1 MPFPPPQSSG
11 TFDLAGRF
19 LGNSPQAA
27 DGFQADFVPSTTGLG
42 TRSGSMPVR
51 RSAVKSRKIV
61 HWLVPEGPIVQMY
74 INPQSIRYNY
84 SKNIENQRTKG
95 GFVIQYWGE
104 NLTTLSLSGTTG
116 TSGIEGINVL
126 YDVYRNEQLAFDPFA
141 LFQAAS
147 QQQDSISGNLLGAG
161 VDLLGANSAGE
172 AAGGFL
178 DSLVGSAQ
186 EQFPQAK
193 QQAPTLASLATQVE
207 MYWSGEVFRGYFN
220 SMSVT
225 ERADNIGMFDYE
237 IEFTVTQ
244 KRGFRRNFFAWHR
257 TPVYGPSNSDPSLG
271 PPHSFGNLVGGQIV
285 PPQRLPAQRGALSE
299 LKSLGRG
306 VADQANAIAG
316 LFE

>member
-1 MPFPPPQSSG
+1 MPFPPPQSSS

-19 LGNSPQAA
+19 LGNNPQAA

-42 TRSGSMPVR
+42 TRSGRLPVR
-51 RSAVKSRKIV
+51 RSAVKGRKTV

-74 INPQSIRYNY
+74 INPQNIRYNY

-104 NLTTLSLSGTTG
+104 NLTVLNLSGTTG

-141 LFQAAS
+141 LFQAAR
-147 QQQDSISGNLLGAG
+147 QQQDTFSGDVFGLGA
-161 VDLLGANSAGE
+161 DLLGASSAGE

-193 QQAPTLASLATQVE
+193 QQAPTLASLASQVE

-237 IEFTVTQ
+237 IQFTVTQ

-257 TPVYGPSNSDPSLG
+257 TPVYGPSNSDPLMG
-271 PPHSFGNLVGGQIV
+271 PPHTFGSLIDGQIV
-285 PPQRLPAQRGALSE
+285 PPNRLPQDDVLSE
-299 LKSLGRG
+299 FESLGRG
-306 VADQANAIAG
+306 IADQANAIAD
-316 LFE
+316 LF